1 MAGALALMA
10 VGVGLVL
17 VRRPWSR
24 TLVRYT
30 GFLVNRPLH
39 PDAVAAWLGALG
51 LLAAAVGAALALR
64 GR

>member
-1 MAGALALMA
+1 MAGSLALMA
-10 VGVGLVL
+10 LGIGLFL

-24 TLVRYT
+24 TVVRYT

-39 PDAVAAWLGALG
+39 PDAVAGWLGALG
-51 LLAAAVGAALALR
+51 LLAAALGAASAFL

>member
-1 MAGALALMA
+1 MAGSLALMA
-10 VGVGLVL
+10 LGIGLFL

-24 TLVRYT
+24 TVVRYT

-39 PDAVAAWLGALG
+39 PDAVAAWLGGLG
-51 LLAAAVGAALALR
+51 LLAAALGAALAVL